1 MVNNMSITHFTDKAF
16 IITFE
21 EAAGGFGCRRYG
33 IKGIYNKKN
42 LAEIAFAKLN
52 KEAEYD
58 MSILYKMKEVSLNDE
73 TVLFNYHY

>member
-42 LAEIAFAKLN
+42 IAEIAFAKLE
-52 KEAEYD
+52 KEAQHD
-58 MSILYKMKEVSLNDE
+58 MSISYNIKEVSLNDE

>member
-1 MVNNMSITHFTDKAF
+1 MSITHFTDKAF

-58 MSILYKMKEVSLNDE
+58 MSISYKMKEVTLNQRE
-73 TVLFNYHY
+73 AR